1 MNCMSEKVCPVARK
15 CSGCQLSNL
24 SYEQQLD
31 WKMKDLN
38 RLLGE
43 YGEVSRII
51 SMEDPT
57 GYRCKVQAVFRS
69 DRNGNIISGVYQS
82 SRNGI
87 VGIDRCM
94 INDPRADEIIVGIRG
109 MMRSFRIRP
118 WDPGTDRGFVKHV
131 LVRIGRNTGEI
142 LVNIVGAV
150 PMFPKKRDFTAALVK
165 KFPAIR
171 TVTYSIN
178 RSPEFLTLGDHA
190 ETLYGDGYIIDEICG
205 KRFRISP
212 QSFYQVNP
220 QQAERLYSYA
230 VEAAG
235 LKKSDTLLDAYSG
248 TGTIGIIASDRVKNV
263 QGIEYNSAAVRDAV
277 QNCKL
282 NGLTRDIACN
292 RGDAGEYL
300 RERAKKGVHF
310 DAVIMD
316 PARAG
321 ADKQFLRALSVIRP
335 ERVVYIS
342 CNPVTLARDL
352 RTLSKHYDI
361 GAIQPFDMFPFTRHV
376 ECVVSMSRKEPN
388 SAAVT
393 E

>member
-1 MNCMSEKVCPVARK
+1 MENTKCPVAKK

-24 SYEQQLD
+24 SYEQQLA
-31 WKMKDLN
+31 WKQKDVAG
-38 RLLGE
+38 LLGS
-43 YGEVSRII
+43 YGEVSPII
-51 SMEDPT
+51 PMEPPC

-69 DRNGNIISGVYQS
+69 DRSGRIISGVYQS

-94 INDPRADEIIVGIRG
+94 VNDPRADEIIVGFREL
-109 MMRSFRIRP
+109 MRSFKIRP
-118 WDPGTDRGFVKHV
+118 WDPGTDRGFIKHV

-142 LVNIVGAV
+142 LVTIVGGTS
-150 PMFPKKRDFTAALVK
+150 MFPKKRDFVTALVK
-165 KFPAIR
+165 RFPAIK
-171 TVTYSIN
+171 TVTFSVN
-178 RSPEFLTLGDHA
+178 RSPDFLTLGDHA
-190 ETLYGDGYIIDEICG
+190 EVLFGEGYIIDEICG
-205 KRFRISP
+205 KKFRISP

-220 QQAERLYSYA
+220 VQAEKLYNFA
-230 VEAAG
+230 INAAK
-235 LKKSDTLLDAYSG
+235 LTKNDTLLDAYSG
-248 TGTIGIIASDRVKNV
+248 TGTIGIIASDRVKAV

-282 NGLTRDIACN
+282 NGITRNAAFN

-300 RERAKKGVHF
+300 RERAKKGVRF

-335 ERVVYIS
+335 ERIVYIS

-352 RTLSKHYDI
+352 RTLTKNYNVEC
-361 GAIQPFDMFPFTRHV
+361 IQPFDMFPFTRHV
-376 ECVVSMSRKEPN
+376 ECVVSMSRK
-388 SAAVT
+388 AK
-393 E
+393 